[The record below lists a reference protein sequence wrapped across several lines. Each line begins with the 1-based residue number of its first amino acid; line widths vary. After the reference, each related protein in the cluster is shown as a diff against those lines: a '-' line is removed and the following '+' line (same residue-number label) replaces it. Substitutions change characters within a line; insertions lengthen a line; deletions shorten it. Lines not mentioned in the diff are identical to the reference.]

1 MDALSSRGKLM
12 AEASVG
18 SSQEVMLRNGHDPLE
33 SRLRSLFAEQQR
45 LREELE
51 RTRAQLDQVNAE
63 VLRFQEEY
71 CTDAE
76 REEEYGRCLQK
87 VLGFDT
93 RLDPEL
99 IACAGTTTSGQT
111 LLEIIEE
118 LEREAAQSSS
128 PEVR

>member
-1 MDALSSRGKLM
+1 MADLGVASNQEMLS
-12 AEASVG
+12 
-18 SSQEVMLRNGHDPLE
+18 RNGHDPLE

-63 VLRFQEEY
+63 VLQFQEEY

-76 REEEYGRCLQK
+76 REEAYDLCLSK

-99 IACAGTTTSGQT
+99 IACAGATTGDKSV
-111 LLEIIEE
+111 LEIIEE
-118 LEREAAQSSS
+118 LEREASVSSS
-128 PEVR
+128 A

>member
-1 MDALSSRGKLM
+1 M
-12 AEASVG
+12 AERGVE
-18 SSQEVMLRNGHDPLE
+18 SSQEVLSRNGHDPLE
-33 SRLRSLFAEQQR
+33 SRLRSLFAEQRR

-63 VLRFQEEY
+63 VLRSQKEY

-93 RLDPEL
+93 QEVPALVEAAR
-99 IACAGTTTSGQT
+99 AGGQT
-111 LLEIIEE
+111 MDQLLEE
-118 LEREAAQSSS
+118 LEQMMAASR
-128 PEVR
+128 EVR

>member
-1 MDALSSRGKLM
+1 M
-12 AEASVG
+12 AELEVEVVQGAASHNG
-18 SSQEVMLRNGHDPLE
+18 QDRLEV
-33 SRLRSLFAEQQR
+33 RLRSLFAEQRR

-63 VLRFQEEY
+63 VLQFQEEY
-71 CTDAE
+71 CTNAE

-93 RLDPEL
+93 TLDPEL
-99 IACAGTTTSGQT
+99 LACAGATTGGQT

-118 LEREAAQSSS
+118 LEREAGQSSS
-128 PEVR
+128 PEVQ

>member
-1 MDALSSRGKLM
+1 M
-12 AEASVG
+12 AEPNVG
-18 SSQEVMLRNGHDPLE
+18 ISQEVLSRNGRDPLE
-33 SRLRSLFAEQQR
+33 SRLRSLFAEQRR

-51 RTRAQLDQVNAE
+51 RTRAQLDRVNAD
-63 VLRFQEEY
+63 VLLFQEEY

-87 VLGFDT
+87 VLGFDP

-99 IACAGTTTSGQT
+99 IAAAGKTTGGQT

-118 LEREAAQSSS
+118 LEREASLSPS

>member
-1 MDALSSRGKLM
+1 M
-12 AEASVG
+12 AEPNVG
-18 SSQEVMLRNGHDPLE
+18 ISQEVLSRNGHDPLE

-93 RLDPEL
+93 HIDAAL
-99 IACAGTTTSGQT
+99 IEEARAGGQT
-111 LLEIIEE
+111 MDQLIEE
-118 LEREAAQSSS
+118 LEQKMTASR
-128 PEVR
+128 EVR